1 MVVNNWVSVCKYFGE
16 PTPEGAAS
24 KGREWLR
31 RDWGIWGE
39 RTKEKK
45 DGEQTQGNQIELS
58 LCFASSVSKI
68 NPWEKYGKY
77 CCKFQKMCH
86 NHPSDI
92 HLIFPSENDRE
103 FRNFQH
109 LTVRSIFAV
118 IAKQTTQNWSELPF
132 IFQLKSAIQQL
143 HFCCFSVW
151 KPFGSILPPSSIV
164 EESSSC
170 FKLPQVSSL
179 CWKWRRI
186 SDISHSLASHT
197 TAPLVSRMSLN
208 ASLEIEVFSKTTQY
222 N

>member
-1 MVVNNWVSVCKYFGE
+1 MEITAVSIRKCAITIQVISTWCFIAK
-16 PTPEGAAS
+16 TIANT
-24 KGREWLR
+24 R
-31 RDWGIWGE
+31 
-39 RTKEKK
+39 KK
-45 DGEQTQGNQIELS
+45 KTTQW
-58 LCFASSVSKI
+58 SSVY
-68 NPWEKYGKY
+68 NPLKKKWRS
-77 CCKFQKMCH
+77 
-86 NHPSDI
+86 PW
-92 HLIFPSENDRE
+92 

-109 LTVRSIFAV
+109 FTVRSILAV

-151 KPFGSILPPSSIV
+151 KSFDSILPPSSFV

-170 FKLPQVSSL
+170 FKLPQVSSQ

-197 TAPLVSRMSLN
+197 TAPMVSRMSLN